1 MTHSEQHQ
9 YRLGATFVA
18 LSALAW
24 SLSGL
29 FIRSITTDLLT
40 LLCIRGLISGTAVW
54 LFFFYLERGRAFATL
69 KSMGRPFLWI
79 TFFSAASMMS
89 GIGSMWYAS
98 VADAMVIYA
107 TVPFMTAGV
116 AYVMIR
122 EIPSRSTLIAAG
134 IAMAGV
140 LIMLGDRTGGAGSL
154 FGKFLA
160 FVMALTV
167 AFMATIM
174 RQHKSMNMLPAMAA
188 SAWLCSLSTIWF
200 ASPLTLDAHNLGLIA
215 TFAIVQNA
223 LGLILY
229 TYGSHRI
236 PAADASLLVAL
247 EVPLTPLWVW
257 LFMSETPGTGTIIG
271 GSVVAV
277 ALFGHIAFEMQR
289 NRITT
294 GTRA

>member
-1 MTHSEQHQ
+1 MTHFEQQQ

-18 LSALAW
+18 LSSLAW

-29 FIRSITTDLLT
+29 FVRSITTDLLT
-40 LLCIRGLISGTAVW
+40 LLCIRGIFSGTAVW
-54 LFFFYLERGRAFATL
+54 LFFFFVERGRALPIL
-69 KSMGRPFLWI
+69 KSMGWPFVMI
-79 TFFSAASMMS
+79 TIFSAASMMS

-116 AYVMIR
+116 AFLMIR

-134 IAMAGV
+134 VAMAGV
-140 LIMLGDRTGGAGSL
+140 LIMLGDQTGGSGSL

-167 AFMATIM
+167 AFMATFM
-174 RQHKSMNMLPAMAA
+174 RQHKTMNMLPAMAA
-188 SAWLCSLSTIWF
+188 SAWLCSFCTVWF
-200 ASPLTLDAHNLGLIA
+200 ADPLSIDGHNLGIILA
-215 TFAIVQNA
+215 FAIVQNA

-229 TYGSHRI
+229 TFGSHRI

-257 LFMSETPGTGTIIG
+257 LFMSETPSQATIIG
-271 GSVVAV
+271 GAVVAV
-277 ALFGHIAFEMQR
+277 ALFGHIAFEMRR
-289 NRITT
+289 NRVTP
-294 GTRA
+294 GTPA

>member
-1 MTHSEQHQ
+1 MTRFEHQQ

-18 LSALAW
+18 LSSLAW

-29 FIRSITTDLLT
+29 FVRSIDTDLLT
-40 LLCIRGLISGTAVW
+40 LLCVRGLFSGTAVW
-54 LFFFYLERGRAFATL
+54 LFFFWSERGRAFSIL
-69 KSMGRPFLWI
+69 RSMGWPFVWI
-79 TFFSAASMMS
+79 TGFSAASMMS

-116 AYVMIR
+116 AFLMIR
-122 EIPSRSTLIAAG
+122 EVPSRSTLIAA
-134 IAMAGV
+134 AAALAGV
-140 LIMLGDRTGGAGSL
+140 LVMLSDRSGGTGSL

-167 AFMATIM
+167 AFMATFM
-174 RQHKSMNMLPAMAA
+174 RRHKAMNMLPPMAA
-188 SAWLCSLSTIWF
+188 SAWTCSLCTVWF
-200 ASPLTLDAHNLGLIA
+200 AHPLSVDQHDLGLILA
-215 TFAIVQNA
+215 FALVQNA

-257 LFMSETPGTGTIIG
+257 LFMSETPSMATILG
-271 GSVVAV
+271 GAIVAF
-277 ALFGHIAFEMQR
+277 ALFGHIAFEIHR
-289 NRITT
+289 NRATN
-294 GTRA
+294 GTPA